1 MKTTAKIGG
10 LLAIITMI
18 VVGCST
24 EKNTWINRNY
34 HSLTAHYN
42 GWYNANELI
51 DQGMNSYRDGRVEDY
66 YQILPIDPVPDTAEV
81 SALYP
86 AIDTAIVKCKKVIQN
101 HSMPSNDRPARKK
114 SEHNRWIDENWT
126 TIGIASYYRRD
137 YEGAMKSFKFV
148 RKFYSNDPSLYVGE
162 LWMAKTNIATG
173 NLTDAKFNLDN
184 LDKAIANEEQG
195 EEKSTSTKKKKSKIP
210 GKSKSK
216 SKKDKD
222 DDETAKVPKEIRF
235 DLEKTKAQLALE
247 KDDKEKAIEY
257 LEASLKHA
265 RFKDDVARVHFILG
279 QLYAD
284 QGDKQKAQEHFTE
297 VIKGRAKFEMVFNAR
312 LKRAFLGTGEK
323 VKKDLNKMLKDPKNS
338 EFKDQIYYAMAEI
351 EFNEGNDQA
360 AINNLHKSAFYSTNN
375 TRQKGMAYE
384 RLGDYRFEQRN
395 YVKAQKYY
403 DSCARVITDAY
414 PNADGVRGKAQSLA
428 KLVVAVET
436 ANREDSLQ
444 RIAMMDESTR
454 EKFIKDEIKRVKK
467 AEEERKRREQE
478 RLRELQE
485 NQNLSADVG
494 NGSKWYWNNP
504 KVVREGTEEFR
515 RLWGQRENE
524 DNWRRSNK
532 LEVNINLD
540 SNDVV
545 DGEEPVEPE
554 DTLTVDHLMTFI
566 PLTDSMMQA
575 SNTRLMKALFD
586 AGRIYNDQLKEPDMA
601 RKQFEVALGKG
612 IMTDPHDLLSAYQL
626 YDMAKG
632 RDAVKAE
639 NYKQYILVNYPSSDY
654 ANYLRDPDYF
664 IKKKER
670 DALAVQEYVKVL
682 ERYERALYYPVLTKA
697 NKVIDEEPDNI
708 YRAKYMLLKAMC
720 LGKTES
726 DKKKL
731 LPVLEM
737 LVEEYPGT
745 EEADRGQ
752 EMIDIIN
759 NGYSQNVNYEENAG
773 IYVFDERAPMRIIV
787 FLPKGVSSQAGIS
800 RVSSFNNE
808 YFGLE
813 GLSLDTKLFGKDQQG
828 LVMIK
833 EFEDEIKAT
842 NYITAFKNT
851 KKHLLNLNEAK
862 IFMIS
867 KENMATLFKRM
878 SLQEYEDFYKEYY

>member
-10 LLAIITMI
+10 LLVIMTLII
-18 VVGCST
+18 VGCST

-42 GWYNANELI
+42 GWYNANALI
-51 DQGMNSYRDGRVEDY
+51 DQGMSSYRDGRIEDY
-66 YQILPIDPVPDTAEV
+66 YEILPIDPVPDTAEV

-101 HSMPSNDRPARKK
+101 HSMPSNDRPAKKK

-184 LDKAIANEEQG
+184 LDKAIANEESDD
-195 EEKSTSTKKKKSKIP
+195 EKSSK
-210 GKSKSK
+210 
-216 SKKDKD
+216 KKDKD
-222 DDETAKVPKEIRF
+222 ADETAKVPKEIRF

-247 KDDKEKAIEY
+247 KEDRAKAIQC

-265 RFKDDVARVHFILG
+265 RFKDNVARVHFILG
-279 QLYAD
+279 QLYAEE
-284 QGDKQKAQEHFTE
+284 GDKAKATEHFTA

-312 LKRAFLGTGEK
+312 LKRAFLGTGPK
-323 VKKDLNKMLKDPKNS
+323 VKKDLNKMLKDPKNA
-338 EFKDQIYYAMAEI
+338 EFKDQIYYALAEI

-360 AINNLHKSAFYSTNN
+360 AIDNLHKSTFYSTKN
-375 TRQKGMAYE
+375 TRQKGMSYE
-384 RLGDYRFEQRN
+384 RLGDYRFERRE
-395 YVKAQKYY
+395 YVQAQKYY
-403 DSCARVITDAY
+403 DTCARVITDAY
-414 PNADGVRGKAQSLA
+414 PNADGIRGKAKSLA

-444 RIAMMDESTR
+444 RIAMMDESAR
-454 EKFIKDEIKRVKK
+454 EDFVKEEIKRIKK
-467 AEEERKRREQE
+467 AEEERKRREAE

-485 NQNLSADVG
+485 NQNINADIG

-504 KVVREGTEEFR
+504 KVVQEGTEEFR
-515 RLWGQRENE
+515 KLWGQRENE

-532 LEVNINLD
+532 LDVTINID
-540 SNDVV
+540 SSDVV
-545 DGEEPVEPE
+545 EGEEPREKGE
-554 DTLTVDHLMTFI
+554 DTLTVEHLLSFV
-566 PLTDSMMQA
+566 PLTDSMMA
-575 SNTRLMKALFD
+575 ISNTRLMKALFD
-586 AGRIYNDQLKEPDMA
+586 AGRIYNDQLKEPELA
-601 RKQFEVALGKG
+601 RKQFEAALDKG
-612 IMTDPHDLLSAYQL
+612 IMSDPHDLLSAFQL
-626 YDMAKG
+626 YDMAKDK
-632 RDAVKAE
+632 DAVKADG
-639 NYKQYILVNYPSSDY
+639 YKQYILVNYPSSDF

-670 DALAVQEYVKVL
+670 DALAVQEYVTVL
-682 ERYERALYYPVLTKA
+682 ERYERALYYPVMTKA
-697 NKVIDEEPDNI
+697 DQVINEEKDNI
-708 YRAKYMLLKAMC
+708 YRSKYMLLKAMC
-720 LGKTES
+720 LGKTEE

-737 LVEEYPGT
+737 LVTEYPET
-745 EEADRGQ
+745 EEAERGR

-759 NGYSQNVNYEENAG
+759 NGYSSNVELVDNSK
-773 IYVFDERAPMRIIV
+773 IFQFDEQASMRVIV
-787 FLPKGVSSQAGIS
+787 FLPEGVSSQAGIS
-800 RVSSFNNE
+800 RVAAFNNE
-808 YFGLE
+808 YFKLE
-813 GLSLDTKLFGKDQQG
+813 GLAVDTKLFGKDQQSV
-828 LVMIK
+828 VMVK
-833 EFEDEIKAT
+833 EFEDEIKAST
-842 NYITAFKNT
+842 YITAFKNT

-867 KENMATLFKRM
+867 KENMATLFLRM
-878 SLQEYEDFYKEYY
+878 SLAEYEEFYKEYY

>member
-1 MKTTAKIGG
+1 MKTTAKIGC
-10 LLAIITMI
+10 LLAIMTMI
-18 VVGCST
+18 IVGCST

-42 GWYNANELI
+42 GYYNANELI
-51 DQGMNSYRDGRVEDY
+51 DQGMESYRDGRVENY
-66 YQILPIDPVPDTAEV
+66 YEILPIDPVPDTAEV
-81 SALYP
+81 AALYP
-86 AIDTAIVKCKKVIQN
+86 ALDTAIVKCKKVIKN

-173 NLTDAKFNLDN
+173 RLTEAKFNLDN
-184 LDKAIANEEQG
+184 LDKAIANEESA
-195 EEKSTSTKKKKSKIP
+195 EEKGSKNKRSKIP
-210 GKSKSK
+210 GRK
-216 SKKDKD
+216 KKDD
-222 DDETAKVPKEIRF
+222 DDETAKVPKDIRF

-247 KDDKEKAIEY
+247 RGDRVKAIEY
-257 LEASLKHA
+257 LEASLEHA
-265 RFKDDVARVHFILG
+265 RFKDNVARVHFILG
-279 QLYAD
+279 QLYSEE
-284 QGDKQKAQEHFTE
+284 GDRPKATEHFTK
-297 VIKGRAKFEMVFNAR
+297 VIKGRAKYEMVFNAR

-323 VKKDLNKMLKDPKNS
+323 VKKDLHKMMKDPKNS
-338 EFKDQIYYAMAEI
+338 EFKDQIYYALAEI

-360 AINNLHKSAFYSTNN
+360 AVDNLHKSTFYSTSN
-375 TRQKGMAYE
+375 TRQKGMSYE
-384 RLGDYRFEQRN
+384 RLGDYRFGRRE
-395 YVKAQKYY
+395 YVQAQKYY
-403 DSCARVITDAY
+403 DSCARVIKDTY
-414 PNADGVRGKAQSLA
+414 PNADGIRGKAQSLA

-444 RIAMMDESTR
+444 RIAMMDESSR
-454 EKFIKDEIKRVKK
+454 EKFVKDEIKRIKK
-467 AEEERKRREQE
+467 AEEERKRREAE

-485 NQNLSADVG
+485 NQNLSVDVG

-532 LEVNINLD
+532 LDVNITLD

-545 DGEEPVEPE
+545 DGEEPVKAE
-554 DTLTVDHLMTFI
+554 DTLTVEHLMSFV
-566 PLTDSMMQA
+566 PLTDSMMEA

-586 AGRIYNDQLKEPDMA
+586 AGRIYNDQLKEPA
-601 RKQFEVALGKG
+601 LAKKQFEKALDKG
-612 IMTDPHDLLSAYQL
+612 IMSDPHDLLSAYQL
-626 YDMAKG
+626 YHMTKE
-632 RDAVKAE
+632 RDAAKAE
-639 NYKQYILVNYPSSDY
+639 GYKQYILVNYPNSDF

-670 DALAVQEYVKVL
+670 DALAIQEYVKVL

-708 YRAKYMLLKAMC
+708 YRSKYMLLKAMC

-737 LVEEYPGT
+737 LVEQYPGT

-759 NGYSQNVNYEENAG
+759 NGYSDNIVFEDNSG
-773 IYVFDERAPMRIIV
+773 IFEFDERSKMRVIV
-787 FLPKGVSSQAGIS
+787 FLPEGVSSQSGIS

-808 YFGLE
+808 YFNLE
-813 GLSLDTKLFGKDQQG
+813 GLTLDTKLFGKDQES
-828 LVMIK
+828 VIMIK
-833 EFEDEIKAT
+833 EFEDEIKAST
-842 NYITAFKNT
+842 YITAFKNT
-851 KKHLLNLNEAK
+851 QKHLLSLNEAK

-878 SLQEYEDFYKEYY
+878 SLQEYEDFYNEYY

>member
-10 LLAIITMI
+10 LLAIIVMI

-51 DQGMNSYRDGRVEDY
+51 DQGMSSYRDGRVENY
-66 YQILPIDPVPDTAEV
+66 YEILPIDPVPDTAEV

-162 LWMAKTNIATG
+162 LWMAKTYIATG

-184 LDKAIANEEQG
+184 LDKAIANEESG
-195 EEKSTSTKKKKSKIP
+195 ESEAKAPKKKKSKLP
-210 GKSKSK
+210 GKKKSK
-216 SKKDKD
+216 GKKD
-222 DDETAKVPKEIRF
+222 DDETAKVPKDIRF

-247 KDDKEKAIEY
+247 KDDRVKAIEH
-257 LEASLKHA
+257 LENSLDHA

-279 QLYAD
+279 QLYAEE
-284 QGDKQKAQEHFTE
+284 GDKPKATEHFTE
-297 VIKGRAKFEMVFNAR
+297 VIKGRAKFEMAFNAR

-323 VKKDLNKMLKDPKNS
+323 VKKDLHKMLKDPKNA
-338 EFKDQIYYAMAEI
+338 EFKDQIYYALAEI

-360 AINNLHKSAFYSTNN
+360 AIGNLHESAFYSTSNP
-375 TRQKGMAYE
+375 RQKGMAYE
-384 RLGDYRFEQRN
+384 RLGDYNFEQRK
-395 YVKAQKYY
+395 YVKAQRYY
-403 DSCARVITDAY
+403 DSCARVIPDSY
-414 PNADGVRGKAQSLA
+414 PNADGIRGKAQSLS
-428 KLVVAVET
+428 KLVVAVEM
-436 ANREDSLQ
+436 ADREDSLQ
-444 RIAMMDESTR
+444 RIAMMDESAR
-454 EKFIKDEIKRVKK
+454 EKFVKDEIKRIKK
-467 AEEERKRREQE
+467 AEEERKRREAE

-485 NQNLSADVG
+485 NQNLSADAG
-494 NGSKWYWNNP
+494 NGAKGYWNNP
-504 KVVREGTEEFR
+504 KLVREGKEEFR
-515 RLWGQRENE
+515 RYWGQRENE

-532 LEVNINLD
+532 LDVNITFDTTDLADDSLNLVTD
-540 SNDVV
+540 D
-545 DGEEPVEPE
+545 
-554 DTLTVDHLMTFI
+554 DTLTVEHLMSFV
-566 PLTDSMMQA
+566 PLTDSMLEA

-586 AGRIYNDQLKEPDMA
+586 AGQIYRDQLKEPDYA
-601 RKQFEVALGKG
+601 RKQFEAAVDKG
-612 IMTDPHDLLSAYQL
+612 IMSDPHDLLSAYQL

-632 RDAVKAE
+632 KDAVRTE

-670 DALAVQEYVKVL
+670 DALAVQEYVKVI

-697 NKVIDEEPDNI
+697 TKVIEEEPDNI

-720 LGKTES
+720 LGKTER

-737 LVEEYPGT
+737 LVTEYPET
-745 EEADRGQ
+745 EEAFRGQ

-759 NGYSQNVNYEENAG
+759 NGFSENITFEDTSG
-773 IYVFDERAPMRIIV
+773 IFKFDERSKMRVII
-787 FLPKGVSSQAGIS
+787 FLPKGVSSQSGIS

-808 YFGLE
+808 YFKLKE
-813 GLSLDTKLFGKDQQG
+813 LDLDSKLFGKDQEG
-828 LVMIK
+828 VITIK
-833 EFEDEIKAT
+833 DFEDEIDAST
-842 NYITAFKNT
+842 YITAFKNT

-878 SLQEYEDFYKEYY
+878 SLKEYEDFYKEYY

>member
-1 MKTTAKIGG
+1 MKTTSKIAG
-10 LLAIITMI
+10 LLAIMTMV

-51 DQGMNSYRDGRVEDY
+51 DQGMSSYRDGRIEDY
-66 YQILPIDPVPDTAEV
+66 YEILPIDPVPDTAEV

-184 LDKAIANEEQG
+184 LDKAIANEESG
-195 EEKSTSTKKKKSKIP
+195 EDKEPKKKRSKF
-210 GKSKSK
+210 K
-216 SKKDKD
+216 KKDDK
-222 DDETAKVPKEIRF
+222 DDETAKVPKDIRF

-247 KDDKEKAIEY
+247 KGETVKAIEY
-257 LEASLKHA
+257 LEASLEHA

-279 QLYAD
+279 QLY
-284 QGDKQKAQEHFTE
+284 QKEGDKAKAQEHFTA
-297 VIKGRAKFEMVFNAR
+297 VIKGRAKYEMVFNAR
-312 LKRAFLGTGEK
+312 LKRAFLGTGDK
-323 VKKDLNKMLKDPKNS
+323 VKKDLHKMLKDPKNA
-338 EFKDQIYYAMAEI
+338 EFKDQVYYALAEI
-351 EFNEGNDQA
+351 EFNEANDQA
-360 AINNLHKSAFYSTNN
+360 AIDNLHKSTFYSTNN
-375 TRQKGMAYE
+375 TRQKGMSYE
-384 RLGDYRFEQRN
+384 RLGDYRFGRKE
-395 YVKAQKYY
+395 YVQAQKYY
-403 DSCARVITDAY
+403 DTCARVITDAY

-444 RIAMMDESTR
+444 RIAMMDESSR
-454 EKFIKDEIKRVKK
+454 EKFVKDEIKRIQK
-467 AEEERKRREQE
+467 AEEERKRREAE

-504 KVVREGTEEFR
+504 KVVNEGKEEFR
-515 RLWGQRENE
+515 KLWGQRENE

-532 LEVNINLD
+532 LDVNITLD

-545 DGEEPVEPE
+545 EEGEEPQELE
-554 DTLTVDHLMTFI
+554 DTLTVEHLMSFV
-566 PLTDSMMQA
+566 PLTDSMMEA

-586 AGRIYNDQLKEPDMA
+586 AGRIYNDQLKEPEMA
-601 RKQFEVALGKG
+601 KKQFEAALDKG

-626 YDMAKG
+626 YNMAKG
-632 RDAVKAE
+632 NDAVKAE
-639 NYKQYILVNYPSSDY
+639 NYKQYILVNYPNSDF

-664 IKKKER
+664 IKLKER
-670 DALAVQEYVKVL
+670 NALAVEEYVKVL

-720 LGKTES
+720 LGKTEK

-731 LPVLEM
+731 LPVLET
-737 LVEEYPGT
+737 LVTEFPGT
-745 EEADRGQ
+745 EEAERGQ

-759 NGYSQNVNYEENAG
+759 NGYSENTSMEENTG
-773 IYVFDERAPMRIIV
+773 VYHFDERAAMRVIV
-787 FLPKGVSSQAGIS
+787 FLPKGVSSQSGIS

-808 YFGLE
+808 YFNLE
-813 GLSLDTKLFGKDQQG
+813 GLTLDSKLFGKDQES
-828 LVMIK
+828 VIMIK
-833 EFEDEIKAT
+833 EFEDEIKAST
-842 NYITAFKNT
+842 YITAFKNT
-851 KKHLLNLNEAK
+851 KKHVQSLNEAK

-878 SLQEYEDFYKEYY
+878 SLKEYEDFYKEYY